1 MKLREYQV
9 KLSNDGVDILRRKK
23 IVYLA
28 MEVRTGKTLTALNIA
43 ELYGA
48 KKVLFLTKKK
58 AIDSIR
64 FDYDNY
70 DNGFNFK
77 LIITND
83 ESLHLLKDKD
93 FDLVIH
99 DEHHRFGAYP
109 KPNVTAKLFK
119 ERFSHL
125 PMVFLSGTPTP
136 ESHSQWFHQMWVSDY
151 SPFKD
156 YTNFYKWAN
165 DYVDVKQKHLGYAK
179 VNDYSHGIEKKIKGM
194 LRHFILTFTQKEAG
208 FTTSVN
214 EQILEVEMKP
224 ITYQIIDRLK
234 TTLVVKNKYN
244 QIILGDTGAKL
255 LQKIHQLCSGTCKFE
270 DGTSKVIDYSKIEYI
285 YENFKDYKIA
295 IFYKYQ
301 EELNAI
307 QSFLGDK
314 VTTNLDEFNSN
325 KNLWFAIQMVTGREG
340 ISLKEAQYLVYYNI
354 DYSATTYWQSRDRL
368 TTMDRTENTVFWIFA
383 KGGIEDKIYREVQK
397 KKSYTSNIFIKEYG
411 IRAKFTEKDTKEA
424 TGRRLALYQTN

>member
-1 MKLREYQV
+1 MKLRLYQE

-28 MEVRTGKTLTALNIA
+28 MEVRTGKTLTSLNIC
-43 ELYGA
+43 ELYKA

-58 AIDSIR
+58 AIQSIQ

-70 DNGFNFK
+70 DNGFSFK
-77 LIITND
+77 LVVTND
-83 ESLHLLKDKD
+83 ESLHLLKDND
-93 FDLVIH
+93 FDIVIH
-99 DEHHRFGAYP
+99 DEHHRFGAFP

-125 PMVFLSGTPTP
+125 PMIFLSGTPTP
-136 ESHSQWFHQMWVSDY
+136 ESHSQWYHQMWVSDY

-156 YTNFYKWAN
+156 YSNFYKWAS
-165 DYVDVKQKHLGYAK
+165 DYVVVTQKHLGYAK
-179 VNDYSHGIEKKIKGM
+179 VNDYSQGIEKKIKGM

-214 EQILEVEMKP
+214 EQIVEVEMKP
-224 ITYQIIDRLK
+224 ITYQIIERLK
-234 TTLVVKNKYN
+234 STLVVKNKDN

-270 DGTSKVIDYSKIEYI
+270 DGTSKVIDYSKIEFI
-285 YENFKDYKIA
+285 YDNFKDYKIA
-295 IFYKYQ
+295 LFYKYQ

-314 VTTNLDEFNSN
+314 VTTDLNEFNN
-325 KNLWFAIQMVTGREG
+325 AIQ
-340 ISLKEAQYLVYYNI
+340 SL
-354 DYSATTYWQSRDRL
+354 
-368 TTMDRTENTVFWIFA
+368 TVI
-383 KGGIEDKIYREVQK
+383 
-397 KKSYTSNIFIKEYG
+397 
-411 IRAKFTEKDTKEA
+411 
-424 TGRRLALYQTN
+424 